1 MLVGV
6 VTLASALMPAVHAR
20 LHLVYEM
27 VPDVFPA
34 AADTGAAAVGVILV
48 VLGCGLH
55 RGKFRAWLLAT
66 VLSATAV
73 VLHLLKGLDV
83 EAAVLC
89 LLLTVLLLRARGE
102 FTARTDMRSRSR
114 LLAVLV
120 VGPVVA
126 TGLGFGRLTLADA
139 GQADGTTAGQRLAEA
154 ILGLVGIPGPVAFT
168 RPEKADQAAV
178 SLAVLGA
185 IVLLLAVL
193 AALRP
198 PGGPHRPDAGERD
211 RLRTL
216 LAKWGWMDSLGY
228 FALREDRYVIF
239 EPAGRAA
246 ISYRVVGGVT
256 LAGGDPIGE
265 PAAWGDA
272 IAAWLAEAKAYGW
285 TPAALGSSERGA
297 TAFHR
302 AGLECLELGDEA
314 VVRTAEFSLSGRP
327 MRGVRQAVARCQRAG
342 IAVTVSRMSDL
353 TPAEIAEASA
363 KADAWRDG
371 QVERGF
377 SMALGRLG
385 DPQDGDAVLVRAFAA
400 EGLVG
405 LLHLV
410 PWGPEGLSLDLMRR
424 SRGGEN
430 GIVETM
436 IARLMA
442 AAPGLGVERVSLNF
456 AVFRSVFAR
465 CERLGAGPVLRLWR
479 GILLWVSR
487 FWQIES
493 LYRANAKYQPEWVP
507 RYLVFAASG
516 DLPRIATAALRAE
529 AFLVMPT
536 FGRRAAVES
545 ATEAGDARIGS
556 VESPVLAD
564 SFTMDDSCH
573 PVSHATSPPS

>member
-6 VTLASALMPAVHAR
+6 VTVASALMPAVHAR

-34 AADTGAAAVGVILV
+34 AADTGAAAAGAILV
-48 VLGCGLH
+48 VLGCALR

-83 EAAVLC
+83 EAAALC

-120 VGPVVA
+120 VGPLVA
-126 TGLGFGRLTLADA
+126 TGLGFGRLTLVDA

-154 ILGLVGIPGPVAFT
+154 FLGLVGIPGPVVFT

-178 SLAVLGA
+178 ALAVLGA

-193 AALRP
+193 AAMRP

-211 RLRTL
+211 RLRGL

-272 IAAWLAEAKAYGW
+272 IAAWLAEARAYGW

-342 IAVTVSRMSDL
+342 ITVAVNRTSDL
-353 TPAEIAEASA
+353 TPAELAEVGA
-363 KADAWRDG
+363 KADEWRDG

-385 DPQDGDAVLVRAFAA
+385 DPQDGEAVLVRAFGPD
-400 EGLVG
+400 GLAG

-436 IARLMA
+436 VAGLMA
-442 AAPGLGVERVSLNF
+442 AAPRLGVERVSLNF

-465 CERLGAGPVLRLWR
+465 GERLGAGPVLRLWR

-536 FGRRAAVES
+536 LGRRRRPGAGPATGPEES
-545 ATEAGDARIGS
+545 ATVAGA
-556 VESPVLAD
+556 P
-564 SFTMDDSCH
+564 TMDDTCQ
-573 PVSHATSPPS
+573 PVSRPLSPRP

>member
-6 VTLASALMPAVHAR
+6 ITVASALMPAVHAR

-48 VLGCGLH
+48 VLGCALR

-102 FTARTDMRSRSR
+102 FTARTDLRSRSA
-114 LLAVLV
+114 LLAVLT

-126 TGLGFGRLTLADA
+126 TALGFGRLSLVDA
-139 GQADGTTAGQRLAEA
+139 GQASGTTSGQRLAEA
-154 ILGLVGIPGPVAFT
+154 VLGLVGIPGPVRFT
-168 RPEKADQAAV
+168 LPEKADQAAV

-185 IVLLLAVL
+185 IVLLLALL
-193 AALRP
+193 AAMRP
-198 PGGPHRPDAGERD
+198 PGGPHRLDAGERD
-211 RLRTL
+211 RLRAL

-302 AGLECLELGDEA
+302 AGLDCLELGDEA
-314 VVRTAEFSLSGRP
+314 VVRTAEFCLNGRP
-327 MRGVRQAVARCQRAG
+327 MRGVRQAVARCARAG
-342 IAVTVSRMSDL
+342 ISVAVNRMSDL
-353 TPAEIAEASA
+353 TPTEIAEVGA
-363 KADAWRDG
+363 KADEWRDG

-385 DPQDGDAVLVRAFAA
+385 DPQDGDAVLVRAFGPD
-400 EGLVG
+400 GLVG

-436 IARLMA
+436 VAGLMTA
-442 AAPGLGVERVSLNF
+442 AAGLGVERVSLNF

-465 CERLGAGPVLRLWR
+465 GERLGAGPVLRLWR

-507 RYLVFAASG
+507 RYLVYAASG

-536 FGRRAAVES
+536 FGRRAAV
-545 ATEAGDARIGS
+545 AVAPAMVGTDA
-556 VESPVLAD
+556 VELAD
-564 SFTMDDSCH
+564 AVPTRSGG
-573 PVSHATSPPS
+573 